1 MNTNFRK
8 PLPGTKLDWFD
19 ARAAVDAIRPGAWDA
34 LPYTARVHAE
44 NIVRRADPARIDAYL
59 GQLIGRKRDLDFPWF
74 PARVVCHDIL
84 GQTALVDLAG
94 LRDAIA
100 DQGGDPA
107 AVNPVV
113 PVQLIVDHSLAVEC
127 GGYDPDAFAK
137 NRAIEDRRNEDRF
150 HFIDWTKKAFRNVD
164 VIPPGNGIMHQ
175 INLEK
180 MSPVIYVQ
188 RTDQS
193 RGVAFPDTCVGTD
206 SHTPHVDALG
216 VIAVGVGGLEAENVM
231 LGRASW
237 MRLPDI
243 IGVELSGKPQPGIT
257 ATDVVL
263 ALTEF
268 LRKEK
273 VVGAYLEFR
282 GEGAAALTVGDRAT
296 ISNMAP
302 EYGATAAMFFID
314 DNTLDYLRLT
324 GRSDEQVALVENYA
338 KTAGLWAD
346 ALKTAQ
352 YERTLHFDLSS
363 VVRNMAG
370 PSNPHRRLPVS
381 ELAARE
387 IANEAKLAAGKA
399 EEANGLMPDGAV
411 IIAAITSCTNTSN
424 PRNVIA
430 AALLARNANA
440 RGLVRKP
447 WVKTSLAPGSKAV
460 QLYLEEAG
468 LLPELEKL
476 GFGIVAFACTTCNG
490 MSGALDPK
498 IQQEIIDR
506 DLYSTAVLSGNRNF
520 DGRIHPYAKQAFLAS
535 PPLVIAYAIAGTV
548 RFDIEKDVLGVDAQG
563 NEVRLKD
570 IWPSDAEIDAIV
582 KSSVKPEQFRKVYE
596 PMFKLAVDNGERAA
610 PLYDWRAMSTYIR
623 RPPYWEGALAGERTL
638 RGLRPLAVLGD
649 NITTDHLSPSN
660 AILRS
665 SAAGEYL
672 AKMGLPEEDFNSYAT
687 HRGDHLTAQRAT
699 FANPTLLNEMVRG
712 DDGMVKKGSLARVE
726 PEGKVMRMW
735 EAIEVYMDRKQ
746 PLIIIAGADYGQGS
760 SRDWAAKGVRLAGV
774 EAIAAEGFERIHRT
788 NLIGMGVLPLQFQM
802 GVNRQTLGIDGTET
816 FDVVGEREPGAM
828 LNLLIRRKHG
838 EVIEV
843 PVLCRLDS
851 DEEVSIYE
859 AGGVLQRF
867 AQDFLASNQAA

>member
-1 MNTNFRK
+1 MNTAHRK
-8 PLPGTKLDWFD
+8 PLPGTKLDYFD
-19 ARAAVDAIRPGAWDA
+19 AREAVEAIAPGAYDK
-34 LPYTARVHAE
+34 LPYTSRVLAE
-44 NIVRRADPARIDAYL
+44 NLVRRCDPATLTASL
-59 GQLIGRKRDLDFPWF
+59 KQLIERKRDLDFPWF

-107 AVNPVV
+107 KVNPVV

-127 GGYDPDAFAK
+127 GGFDPDAFAK

-150 HFIDWTKKAFRNVD
+150 HFIDWTKLAFKNVD
-164 VIPPGNGIMHQ
+164 VIPAGNGIMHQ

-180 MSPVIYVQ
+180 MSPVIQ
-188 RTDQS
+188 AHD
-193 RGVAFPDTCVGTD
+193 GVAYPDTCVGTD

-216 VIAVGVGGLEAENVM
+216 VIAIGVGGLEAENVM

-243 IGVELSGKPQPGIT
+243 VGVELTGQRQPGIT
-257 ATDVVL
+257 ATDIVL

-268 LRKEK
+268 LRKQK
-273 VVGAYLEFR
+273 VVGAYLEFY
-282 GEGAAALTVGDRAT
+282 GEGASRLTLGDRAT

-302 EYGATAAMFFID
+302 EYGATAAMFSID

-324 GRSDEQVALVENYA
+324 GRSDEQVKLVETYA
-338 KTAGLWAD
+338 KAAGLWSD
-346 ALKTAQ
+346 TLKHAE
-352 YERTLHFDLSS
+352 YERVLRFDLSS

-370 PSNPHRRLPVS
+370 PSNPHARVATAD
-381 ELAARE
+381 LAAKG
-387 IANEAKLAAGKA
+387 IAAKW
-399 EEANGLMPDGAV
+399 EETPGQMPDGAV
-411 IIAAITSCTNTSN
+411 VIAAITSCTNTSN

-430 AALLARNANA
+430 AALLARNAN
-440 RGLVRKP
+440 RLGLTRKP
-447 WVKTSLAPGSKAV
+447 WVKSSLAPGSKAV
-460 QLYLEEAG
+460 ELYLEDAG
-468 LLPELEKL
+468 LKAELEKL

-506 DLYSTAVLSGNRNF
+506 DLYATAVLSGNRNF

-535 PPLVIAYAIAGTV
+535 PPLVVAYAIAGTV
-548 RFDIEKDVLGVDAQG
+548 RFDIERDSFGTDVNGKPIL
-563 NEVRLKD
+563 LKD
-570 IWPSDAEIDAIV
+570 LWPTDEEIDAIV
-582 KSSVKPEQFRKVYE
+582 RASVKPEQFRKVYI
-596 PMFKLAVDNGERAA
+596 PMFEQRSAAVANVS
-610 PLYDWRAMSTYIR
+610 PLYDWRARSTYIR

-638 RGLRPLAVLGD
+638 KGLRPLAVLGD

-660 AILRS
+660 AILAS

-699 FANPTLLNEMVRG
+699 FANPTLINEMAVV
-712 DDGMVKKGSLARVE
+712 DGAVKKGSLARIE
-726 PEGKVMRMW
+726 PEGKVTRMW
-735 EAIEVYMDRKQ
+735 EAIETYMERKQ
-746 PLIIIAGADYGQGS
+746 PLIVIAGADYGQGS

-774 EAIAAEGFERIHRT
+774 EVIVAEGFERIHRT
-788 NLIGMGVLPLQFQM
+788 NLIGMGVLPLEFKP
-802 GVNRQTLGIDGTET
+802 GTTRLTLGIDGTET
-816 FDVVGEREPGAM
+816 YDVIGARQPRADLTLVIHRKNGER
-828 LNLLIRRKHG
+828 
-838 EVIEV
+838 VEV
-843 PVLCRLDS
+843 PVTCRLDS

-867 AQDFLASNQAA
+867 AQDFLESNKEAA